1 MTARPSIPYWK
12 TSFDNGEAEAIVRTL
27 KDGHISQGP
36 EIQTFEEALGRY
48 LGVPY
53 IVTTTSGSMAL
64 LMSLWASKIG
74 PGDEV
79 IVPNRTWIATA
90 HAALLLGATVKFIDV
105 EVDRPIIDI
114 NKIESAISSKTKA
127 ILPVHLG
134 GRAANMREI
143 NKIAKNNNLIVIE
156 DAAQALGSRNIDG
169 FLGTQSDLGCFSLS
183 VAKIISTG
191 QGGFIATKSYDLYQK
206 LISMRTHGVTDVVNA
221 NWSCPGF
228 NFRFPGL
235 LASVGLV
242 QLALL
247 EGRINKAK
255 EIYSLYKEKLAN
267 CNFLQMIE
275 VNIEAGEVPVYFEA
289 ICEQRNEFIEYMAN
303 NSIQCRPAA
312 PNLSEAEYFN
322 NTTIY
327 PASNKFAEKSF
338 YLPAGPGISID
349 QVNYIAEVA
358 RNFNSCI

>member
-1 MTARPSIPYWK
+1 MNAQPTVPYWK
-12 TSFDNGEAEAIVRTL
+12 ASFDNGEAEAIVRAL

-36 EIQTFEEALGRY
+36 EIQAFEEALSRY

-53 IVTTTSGSMAL
+53 VVTTTSGSMAL
-64 LMSLWASKIG
+64 LMSLWVSKIG

-79 IVPNRTWIATA
+79 IIPNRTWIATA

-105 EVDRPIIDI
+105 EIDRPIIDV
-114 NKIESAISSKTKA
+114 NKIEAALSSKTKA

-143 NKIAKNNNLIVIE
+143 NEIASSNNLIVIE
-156 DAAQALGSRNIDG
+156 DAAQALGSRNIEG

-206 LISMRTHGVTDVVNA
+206 LIAMRTHGVSDVVNA
-221 NWSCPGF
+221 NWSSPGF

-247 EGRINKAK
+247 DERINKAK
-255 EIYSLYKEKLAN
+255 EIYSLYKKKLAD
-267 CNFLQMIE
+267 CNFLQMRD

-289 ICEQRNEFIEYMAN
+289 ICEQRNEFLEYMAR
-303 NSIQCRPAA
+303 NSIQCRPAP
-312 PNLSEAEYFN
+312 PNLSEAKYFN
-322 NTTIY
+322 NNEMF

-338 YLPAGPGISID
+338 YLPAGPGQSIE
-349 QVNYIAEVA
+349 QINYVIEVA
-358 RNFNSCI
+358 RNFNGRI